1 MRFFIKLDHSL
12 LLVFF
17 LDYHPLYWKCLI
29 HYMNIQWHYLLLP
42 TIYEWN
48 VKKPRWITRL
58 SRYSMRC
65 TIFNRSWKY
74 FRWRNKGYVQ
84 SACNAFF
91 YVSFYILY
99 IQFAVSEKACSN
111 IFLLTQ
117 KQSPEVFCEKMR
129 SSKFRKIYR
138 KTPVLEPLPA
148 TLLKRGSSTG
158 VFMQILRN
166 FEEHIFSQNTSGDCF
181 Y

>member
-74 FRWRNKGYVQ
+74 FRWRYKGYVQ

-91 YVSFYILY
+91 LCLFLY
-99 IQFAVSEKACSN
+99 IIYSICSIRKSLQQHFFTNSEAVTRGVLWKNAFFEISLNLQENTCARASACN
-111 IFLLTQ
+111 FI
-117 KQSPEVFCEKMR
+117 K
-129 SSKFRKIYR
+129 
-138 KTPVLEPLPA
+138 
-148 TLLKRGSSTG
+148 KR
-158 VFMQILRN
+158 L
-166 FEEHIFSQNTSGDCF
+166 
-181 Y
+181 